1 MLFAKILI
9 TLFLIKKCIGI
20 PNDEYLTHD
29 EYKQKQI
36 QNRKKHYKKETSRI
50 VGGYEVT
57 LKGNCI

>member
-20 PNDEYLTHD
+20 PNDEYLTHK
-29 EYKQKQI
+29 EYKQKQWENEESESI
-36 QNRKKHYKKETSRI
+36 QSRV